1 MFHKLNL
8 NDMNRF
14 LSALSSAFVAI
25 TMLASCGTANQASTT
40 IASVSQDD
48 ACISFISK
56 AEMPIIADV
65 DGEIYEIKALGE
77 DAKDQ
82 ETVANSVVLTPG
94 KHVIRVK
101 SQSGTELYKR
111 TVYISPQE
119 HKVVDL

>member
-1 MFHKLNL
+1 
-8 NDMNRF
+8 MNRF